1 VGAEAIAVETAA
13 LRPSRLYTPLALA
26 FSFLWA
32 SAFIG
37 TKVAIQ
43 SSPPLFM
50 MGFRFAIAGGALLLV
65 ARARGAAFPA
75 NRRAWGELAALG
87 VLNHALYLGL
97 SAIALLSIASST
109 GAVLASANPLMVAL
123 AALVVLR
130 ERLPPVRV
138 LGMLVAFAG
147 VLVVMGSRAQLGD
160 SPGAMLVILLANA
173 CMVAGTILFKR
184 WSPRGDLLVLNGVQL
199 AVASLVL
206 LVVSFA
212 VEAPLQQ
219 VRWEPQFFLALA
231 YLIVF
236 VSWGAVSIWLYLL
249 RTGDASRASSFL
261 FLNPVIGLF
270 LGALLLGD
278 PMRPA
283 DFVGSAAVA
292 LGIYLVQRSA

>member
-1 VGAEAIAVETAA
+1 VSAQSVAA
-13 LRPSRLYTPLALA
+13 ARPSPFYTPLALT

-50 MGFRFAIAGGALLLV
+50 MGFRFAIAGGALLLF
-65 ARARGAAFPA
+65 ARARGAALPA
-75 NRRAWGELAALG
+75 DRRAWAELAALG

-109 GAVLASANPLMVAL
+109 GAVLASANPLMVVL
-123 AALVVLR
+123 AALIVLR

-147 VLVVMGSRAQLGD
+147 VVVVMGSRAQLGD
-160 SPGAMLVILLANA
+160 SPAAMLLILLANA

-184 WSPRGDLLVLNGVQL
+184 WAPHGDLLVVNGAQL
-199 AVASLVL
+199 ATASLVL
-206 LVVSFA
+206 LLVSFGF
-212 VEAPLQQ
+212 ESPLDHVSWQ
-219 VRWEPQFFLALA
+219 PQFFLAVG
-231 YLIVF
+231 YLVVF

-249 RTGDASRASSFL
+249 RVGDAGRASSFL

-278 PMRPA
+278 PVRPA
-283 DFVGSAAVA
+283 DFLGSAAVA
-292 LGIYLVQRSA
+292 AGIYLVQRSS

>member
-1 VGAEAIAVETAA
+1 MEAATLSSAPA
-13 LRPSRLYTPLALA
+13 GRPSPLYTPLALT

-50 MGFRFAIAGGALLLV
+50 MGFRFAIAGGALLVL
-65 ARARGAAFPA
+65 ARATGAAFPVD
-75 NRRAWGELAALG
+75 RRAWAELAALG

-123 AALVVLR
+123 AALLVLR
-130 ERLPPVRV
+130 ERLAPVRA

-147 VLVVMGSRAQLGD
+147 VLVVMGARSQLGD
-160 SPGAMLVILLANA
+160 SPGAMLLIVLANA

-184 WSPRGDLLVLNGVQL
+184 WAPRGDILVLNGVQL
-199 AVASLVL
+199 GTASLVL
-206 LVVSFA
+206 LLVSFA
-212 VEAPLQQ
+212 VESPMQH
-219 VRWEPQFFLALA
+219 VRWEPQFFLAVG
-231 YLIVF
+231 YLIVA

-249 RTGDASRASSFL
+249 RTGDAGRASSFL

-270 LGALLLGD
+270 LGAVLLGD
-278 PMRPA
+278 PLRPA
-283 DFVGSAAVA
+283 DFLGSAAVA
-292 LGIYLVQRSA
+292 AGIYLVQRSS